1 LSVSLHTDRPLRR
14 GLLAT
19 ATLLVTAAI
28 ALVPASPAAAH
39 HGWDGFET
47 NNLVYIAGTVSS
59 EGTWGDPHSLFDVAL
74 DDRLPADTPDLS
86 IREELSGPEDSVRV
100 EAALAYD
107 GSHDELEVVI
117 APPWWSRNNGLDRR
131 LEVGERFQ
139 GVGYINSTDD
149 GLFRPVAF
157 WYGDDDAPV
166 NQVIGNTLPVRAPLP
181 GGAQAGDEA
190 ADAPLPDG
198 GQAGDEAADARSTA
212 EDAVTADDSGSQTGA
227 VWAVFGAVV
236 VVAGVGGVFYVRR
249 STRQDERS
257 PDA

>member
-1 LSVSLHTDRPLRR
+1 LSVSTHTDRPLRR

-19 ATLLVTAAI
+19 AAVLAAAAI
-28 ALVPASPAAAH
+28 ALLPASPAAAH

-59 EGTWGDPHSLFDVAL
+59 EGSWGDPHSLFDVAL
-74 DDRLPADTPDLS
+74 DTQLPASTPDLP
-86 IREELSGPEDSVRV
+86 IPEELSGPEDSIRV

-107 GSHDELEVVI
+107 GPHDELEVII
-117 APPWWSRNNGLDRR
+117 APPWWSSSNGLDRS
-131 LEVGERFQ
+131 LEAGERFQ

-157 WYGDDDAPV
+157 WYGDDQAPV

-181 GGAQAGDEA
+181 GDAQAGDEP
-190 ADAPLPDG
+190 ADAP
-198 GQAGDEAADARSTA
+198 STA
-212 EDAVTADDSGSQTGA
+212 EDPVEMDPPAEDADIVDDSGSETRV
-227 VWAVFGAVV
+227 VWAVFGVVAVV
-236 VVAGVGGVFYVRR
+236 AVVGGVFYVRR
-249 STRQDERS
+249 RTRQDERS